1 MNKKSR
7 NNIKIQTNPIFD
19 QNSQNSQYITYN
31 KPLFINMVNETNNNY
46 KTSTLSTKINTGTV
60 GSLFDW
66 SFKKENNCNIS
77 TKEFD
82 LDNNYSKTTQNF
94 LFKKINTSLS
104 SNEEKNNNVYDT
116 LTPSKCS
123 LFLKDDE
130 EQFTPYLGPKKEEKN
145 IKINRNSSYINNNDI
160 INKENMNYS
169 NIFNNSKEIITR
181 SSLNLK
187 NHLNETLSNN
197 FKTINK
203 YQKLSFY
210 QKKRNIRY
218 STNNIYINKNKFNF
232 IKKQKNTNNIY
243 NRNKIKKVENITT
256 QKAILIQKIFRGYIY
271 RIKLYNKLKNFTCI
285 TIFCQTLN
293 NIFLK
298 RKEYIFKGW
307 IYLIQ
312 IYKKMKQKF
321 LMKSNR
327 ISINILGNKKNNNN
341 ILSYKLKKLIE
352 QNDKLK
358 NNLNEQIINNF
369 KLKQETNYFK
379 DIVNQYK
386 NLLIEFTRNKNI
398 NINNIIMK
406 ENNNR
411 ISIQSIINFVI
422 EKENIKKNE
431 NKKLEICKNINNISI
446 INETKNKFSKELTE
460 LQKNKSN
467 NINNKVES
475 SDLNKKLDE
484 VNNKDYK
491 LIIVKKINFIIK
503 KVPKKI

>member
-31 KPLFINMVNETNNNY
+31 KPLFINMPNETNNNY

-77 TKEFD
+77 TKEFE

-160 INKENMNYS
+160 NNKENTNYS

-327 ISINILGNKKNNNN
+327 ISINILGNKKNN
-341 ILSYKLKKLIE
+341 S
-352 QNDKLK
+352 
-358 NNLNEQIINNF
+358 F

-422 EKENIKKNE
+422 EKEDIKKNE

>member
-1 MNKKSR
+1 M
-7 NNIKIQTNPIFD
+7 
-19 QNSQNSQYITYN
+19 
-31 KPLFINMVNETNNNY
+31 
-46 KTSTLSTKINTGTV
+46 
-60 GSLFDW
+60 
-66 SFKKENNCNIS
+66 
-77 TKEFD
+77 
-82 LDNNYSKTTQNF
+82 
-94 LFKKINTSLS
+94 
-104 SNEEKNNNVYDT
+104 
-116 LTPSKCS
+116 
-123 LFLKDDE
+123 
-130 EQFTPYLGPKKEEKN
+130 
-145 IKINRNSSYINNNDI
+145 
-160 INKENMNYS
+160 
-169 NIFNNSKEIITR
+169 
-181 SSLNLK
+181 
-187 NHLNETLSNN
+187 
-197 FKTINK
+197 
-203 YQKLSFY
+203 SFY

-422 EKENIKKNE
+422 EKEDIKKNE